1 MCLFI
6 IVFVL
11 LTQFM
16 IKHLDRFLGKGLEFS
31 IILKFIFYHSIS
43 IISLAAPM
51 SILVATMMAFGRL
64 SSDNEIT
71 GFKSTGISYF
81 DFLKPSLVFGIII
94 VILMIPFNLWIQP
107 EVVHSTRKLSY
118 TISKNR
124 PDIEIKENMLN
135 NIYEKIIYVGN
146 RISDNSFSDIIIFDK
161 ENKKHYSTILAD
173 NGNFNSLEDGLILDL
188 KDGSIHEN
196 TSMDHEEY
204 RKTYFSNYT
213 ILIPFEKINM
223 DKNKVLIRQDR
234 EMNIAALLKKIDYK
248 KTEITKMQS
257 SNILNKEKI
266 SKLEIKK
273 NRIRN
278 NLDSLIKYEGK
289 SNAHYKDQFIQL
301 NKTKSSINN
310 LNNNIIKNNK
320 IIPHLN
326 NDINKYKVEL
336 HKMFSIP
343 IACIIFILLGI
354 PLGIISKKGN
364 FSISIAVSIGFFIL
378 YWALLTIGQFLGDEG
393 RLHAG
398 ISMWL
403 GNIFIGIIS
412 IYLFYISSNENRRLN
427 LKQIKIRNFMK

>member
-16 IKHLDRFLGKGLEFS
+16 IKHLDRFIGKGLEFS

-51 SILVATMMAFGRL
+51 TILVATMMAFGRL

-161 ENKKHYSTILAD
+161 ENKKYYSTILAD

-223 DKNKVLIRQDR
+223 DKNKVLIRQD
-234 EMNIAALLKKIDYK
+234 
-248 KTEITKMQS
+248 
-257 SNILNKEKI
+257 
-266 SKLEIKK
+266 
-273 NRIRN
+273 
-278 NLDSLIKYEGK
+278 
-289 SNAHYKDQFIQL
+289 
-301 NKTKSSINN
+301 
-310 LNNNIIKNNK
+310 
-320 IIPHLN
+320 
-326 NDINKYKVEL
+326 
-336 HKMFSIP
+336 
-343 IACIIFILLGI
+343 
-354 PLGIISKKGN
+354 
-364 FSISIAVSIGFFIL
+364 
-378 YWALLTIGQFLGDEG
+378 
-393 RLHAG
+393 
-398 ISMWL
+398 
-403 GNIFIGIIS
+403 
-412 IYLFYISSNENRRLN
+412 
-427 LKQIKIRNFMK
+427 

>member
-6 IVFVL
+6 IIFVL

-196 TSMDHEEY
+196 TSTDHEEY

-213 ILIPFEKINM
+213 ILIPFEKINI